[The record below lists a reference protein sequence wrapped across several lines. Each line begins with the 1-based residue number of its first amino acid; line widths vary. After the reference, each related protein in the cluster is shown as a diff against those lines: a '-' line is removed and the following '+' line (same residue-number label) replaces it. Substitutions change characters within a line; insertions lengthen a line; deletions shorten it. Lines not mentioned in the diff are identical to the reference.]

1 VNVFKKTVNFIR
13 EVRQELA
20 KVAWSNR
27 QELLGSTFVVIT
39 ITAITAVFI
48 FVIDF
53 ALARA
58 LSLLFR

>member
-1 VNVFKKTVNFIR
+1 MNVFKKTVNFIR

-39 ITAITAVFI
+39 ITAITALFI

-53 ALARA
+53 ALSRV

>member
-39 ITAITAVFI
+39 ITAITALFI

-53 ALARA
+53 ALSRV